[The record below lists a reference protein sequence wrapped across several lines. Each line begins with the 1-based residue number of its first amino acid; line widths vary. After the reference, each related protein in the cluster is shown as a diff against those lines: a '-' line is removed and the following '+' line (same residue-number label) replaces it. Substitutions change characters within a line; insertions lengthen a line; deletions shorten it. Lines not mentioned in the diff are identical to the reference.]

1 MSQLPEPP
9 GIADAATPA
18 PDLPPAPATP
28 AAVPPTPPRPTGA
41 PPVTP
46 DAAAPSGSEAVASG
60 TASLSPPPFPS
71 PDAGRRAPSPTRLIV
86 AIALGAALAALGAL
100 LLGEYPFTGVM
111 PYISGAL
118 FALVVSEVI
127 VSVSRRS
134 SRVTAAAA
142 AVCTAGGLAW
152 GVWISVGEGK
162 APIPI
167 GGWVA
172 VVVGAAV
179 ALIRGGIRAGGRPGP
194 SSQPVA

>member
-9 GIADAATPA
+9 GIADAASPA
-18 PDLPPAPATP
+18 PDLPPAAATP
-28 AAVPPTPPRPTGA
+28 AVAPPTSPSPSGA
-41 PPVTP
+41 PPVIP
-46 DAAAPSGSEAVASG
+46 DAAASSGSEAVSSG
-60 TASLSPPPFPS
+60 
-71 PDAGRRAPSPTRLIV
+71 PDAVSSTYAAGRAAPSPTRLIV
-86 AIALGAALAALGAL
+86 AIALGAALSAFGAL

-118 FALVVSEVI
+118 FALVVAEVI

-134 SRVTAAAA
+134 SRATAVAA

-172 VVVGAAV
+172 VVVGAAM